1 MVRLKH
7 KLTQPPQPPARGV
20 KAATFRL
27 LLDTAMALI
36 KVDGHVPSVAEVAAR
51 SKVSRATAYRYFP
64 SRSALVTAVVD
75 SSLGPVRSF
84 ASSEAD
90 GRARV
95 QQLFVKT
102 FPRFKEFEPQM
113 RAAAQLALEQ
123 WALERAGLLE
133 EEPYRRGHRIAI
145 LEHALA
151 PLAPDMPAAVR
162 IRLHRALSVVYGIE
176 PYMILKDIWGLPDR
190 EVERIALWMADALI
204 DAAQRDAAV
213 AAAAVPKVRAVAG
226 AKAGGGQRLV
236 ARMSER
242 PPRPSRP
249 RRRSPRRNGSTR
261 STTTAPASPSIC
273 RSSRSGPTDR
283 PRPAPRCRPRSTS
296 PTAATPASGSTCS
309 RPRRRARRCWSTST
323 AATGARSTSATPR
336 SSRRRS
342 SPPAP
347 WWW

>member
-7 KLTQPPQPPARGV
+7 KLSEPLRPPERGV

-36 KVDGHVPSVAEVAAR
+36 QQDGHIPSLAEVAAR
-51 SKVSRATAYRYFP
+51 SKVSRATTYRYFP

-75 SSLGPVRSF
+75 SSLGPVRAF

-95 QQLFVKT
+95 HELFVQT

-133 EEPYRRGHRIAI
+133 EEPYRRGHRIRI

-151 PLAPDMPAAVR
+151 PLAPSLPAAVR
-162 IRLHRALSVVYGIE
+162 DRLHRALSVVYGIE

-204 DAAQRDAAV
+204 DAAQRDAA
-213 AAAAVPKVRAVAG
+213 
-226 AKAGGGQRLV
+226 KARTK
-236 ARMSER
+236 R
-242 PPRPSRP
+242 
-249 RRRSPRRNGSTR
+249 TR
-261 STTTAPASPSIC
+261 T
-273 RSSRSGPTDR
+273 
-283 PRPAPRCRPRSTS
+283 
-296 PTAATPASGSTCS
+296 
-309 RPRRRARRCWSTST
+309 
-323 AATGARSTSATPR
+323 
-336 SSRRRS
+336 
-342 SPPAP
+342 
-347 WWW
+347 